1 MGGGERSET
10 NMLYLL
16 YENVILSQF
25 SLRVSVVDSLEST
38 IIMPVLC
45 GLDVSM
51 SWSDRYKIFRR
62 DASEY
67 FE

>member
-51 SWSDRYKIFRR
+51 SRSDRY
-62 DASEY
+62 
-67 FE
+67 